1 MNPLPASFSPGA
13 TTTGPQGQRAHPAT
27 IAHSQRLE
35 EKLYKLGSHAW
46 TMVGNGLSN
55 QSFVEGPEGLIVID
69 TGECIEEMNAA
80 LAAIRQE
87 TQVPIVAC
95 IYTHFHYVGGTQA
108 LLDESGNADL
118 PIYGHSGITANL
130 ARFSG
135 EVGPRGA
142 RGLVHQFAVALPTEG
157 EDGLVNVGLGRFYRN
172 PVHAP
177 FTRGYLPAQHT
188 FSENTRLSIAGL
200 QVEIYPAPSD
210 ATDSVTIWFPE
221 LGVAINN
228 LLWPALFNVFAIRGE
243 EYRDPRVLL
252 RGLDQLESL
261 KANYLLG
268 AHGPPLEGAQLIS
281 DSIVDARDAIQYLW
295 DQTVRG
301 ANLGLTLD
309 EMITFVQLP
318 EHFQGRYQTEQF
330 YGVVEHHVRQIYT
343 GLFGW
348 FDEDEAK
355 LFPTPAPDRGRKLIE
370 GFGGVARVRDI
381 IDQALIDNDYRWAI
395 ELSSWLVRAGL
406 NERGRADAGEA
417 EDRHRLA
424 AGLRGVAQSTTAAN
438 IRNWCLTRARELE
451 GLLDVERLRGHRF
464 RTADIMRAAPT
475 ENVAVLKV
483 LLVPERARGLNTRL
497 SIAFDDGSR
506 AGLHLRHQVA
516 IPTDGANADLTL
528 TISHSA
534 WAQLLGGKVALATL
548 LADGVADTAGRD
560 DQVQRFLSCFDLPT
574 LQPVSAT

>member
-1 MNPLPASFSPGA
+1 MNLIPASFDPDA
-13 TTTGPQGQRAHPAT
+13 TATGPQGQRAHPAT
-27 IAHSQRLE
+27 IDHSQRLE

-55 QSFVEGPEGLIVID
+55 QSFIEGPDGLIVID

-80 LAAIRQE
+80 LVAIRKQ
-87 TQVPIVAC
+87 TSAPVVAC

-118 PIYGHSGITANL
+118 PIYGHSGIAANL
-130 ARFSG
+130 TRFGG

-157 EDGLVNVGLGRFYRN
+157 ADGTVNVGLGRFFRN
-172 PVHAP
+172 PAHAP
-177 FTRGYLPAQHT
+177 FTRGYIPAQHT
-188 FSENTRLSIAGL
+188 FAEITSLSIAGL

-210 ATDSVTIWFPE
+210 ATDSITIWFPE
-221 LGVAINN
+221 LSVAINN

-252 RGLDQLESL
+252 RGLDQLEGL

-268 AHGPPLEGAQLIS
+268 AHGPPLEGPQLIS
-281 DSIVDARDAIQYLW
+281 DSIIDGRDAIQYMW

-309 EMITFVQLP
+309 ELITFVQLP
-318 EHFQGRYQTEQF
+318 EHFQHRYQTQQL

-355 LFPTPAPDRGRKLIE
+355 LFPTPAPDRGRKLID
-370 GFGGVARVRDI
+370 GFGGINKVRDT
-381 IDQALIDNDYRWAI
+381 IDQALVDKDYRWAI
-395 ELSSWLVRAGL
+395 ELSSWLVRASL
-406 NERGRADAGEA
+406 NDRGRADAGA
-417 EDRHRLA
+417 TEDRHRLA

-451 GLLDVERLRGHRF
+451 GHIDVERLRGHRF
-464 RTADIMRAAPT
+464 RAADLLKSAPI
-475 ENVAVLKV
+475 ESVPVLKV
-483 LLVPERARGLNTRL
+483 LLAPERAQGLDASL
-497 SIAFDDGSR
+497 CIAFDDGSR
-506 AGLHLRHQVA
+506 AGLRLRHQVA
-516 IPTDGANADLTL
+516 IPTDGADADMTL
-528 TISHSA
+528 KISHQH
-534 WAQLLGGKVALATL
+534 WAQMLGGKVSLATL
-548 LADGVADTAGRD
+548 LADGTAETGGMNE
-560 DQVQRFLSCFDLPT
+560 QVQRFLSCFDVPT
-574 LQPVSAT
+574 LQASQA